1 MKEKISNEK
10 IYERLDTVEELL
22 KMLVVNSLVD
32 DLKES
37 AIKPDQ
43 ILTIEARE
51 LLKSYDMNVIKSE
64 KTGGFTFVY
73 IEMGN
78 KYKYKITDYI
88 MINDYIKSKQED
100 LVPVFQFKIMNGMQ
114 RKRFIEENISFIIYE
129 KETYICA
136 YK

>member
-43 ILTIEARE
+43 TLTIEARE

-88 MINDYIKSKQED
+88 MINDYIKSMQED
-100 LVPVFQFKIMNGMQ
+100 LVPVFQFKILNGMQ

-129 KETYICA
+129 KETYIFA